1 VWVTLETLVQPK
13 AARLKEDNATS
24 TEARMF
30 DDWEKDN
37 DLCDLCELCYDL
49 ESFSSWSVIFYTLC
63 LARR

>member
-1 VWVTLETLVQPK
+1 MQPK

-37 DLCDLCELCYDL
+37 DLCELCYDL